1 MTPALHHALQS
12 WSLPI
17 GVNVAIVLSLLIYVR
32 GWLRIRRTGADAFP
46 ISRLVAFACGMLAL
60 WLAIG
65 SPLEAL
71 DDSSLVAHM
80 VQHLLLMLAAPPL
93 ILLGAPA
100 LPFLHGLP
108 SWFVRVPLGAFL
120 RSRAVQKFGEFITE
134 PLFCWI
140 VAMVVMI
147 GWHVPA
153 AFELALRSE
162 GWHNIEHVGFFATSI
177 LFWWPVIQPWPS
189 VARWP
194 RWAIP
199 LYLFIGMMANDALSA
214 FLAFCDRVLYPSY
227 ASASPLFAISPLDDQ
242 ALAGALMWVF
252 GSFVY
257 LLPAA
262 SLTTRLLGVRNPHA
276 NNLEQS
282 ELHPI
287 AAPPSNP
294 QSMELI

>member
-1 MTPALHHALQS
+1 MTPALHDAFQS
-12 WSLPI
+12 WSPPL
-17 GVNVAIVLSLLIYVR
+17 GVNVAIVGSLLIYIR
-32 GWLRIRRTGADAFP
+32 GWLRIRRAGAGAFP
-46 ISRLVAFACGMLAL
+46 ISRLVTFGCGMLAL

-108 SWFVRVPLGAFL
+108 SWIVRVPLGAFL
-120 RSRAVQKFGEFITE
+120 RARPVQKFGEFITE

-140 VAMVVMI
+140 VAMTIMI

-153 AFELALRSE
+153 AFELALRSD
-162 GWHNIEHVGFFATSI
+162 GWHNIEHICFFATSI

-194 RWAIP
+194 RWAMPI
-199 LYLFIGMMANDALSA
+199 YLLFGMIAGSTVSAYMTFSDA
-214 FLAFCDRVLYPSY
+214 VLYPSY
-227 ASASPLFAISPLDDQ
+227 AHAPRIFAMSPLDDQ
-242 ALAGALMWVF
+242 VAAGGLMWFAMTIVF
-252 GSFVY
+252 LIPAVVIVVRY
-257 LLPAA
+257 LSP
-262 SLTTRLLGVRNPHA
+262 SRSR
-276 NNLEQS
+276 
-282 ELHPI
+282 I
-287 AAPPSNP
+287 AAQRIATFGARS
-294 QSMELI
+294 S

>member
-1 MTPALHHALQS
+1 MTPALHDALQS

-17 GVNVAIVLSLLIYVR
+17 GVNVAIVVSLLIYVR

-46 ISRLVAFACGMLAL
+46 ISRLVAFASGMLAL

-120 RSRAVQKFGEFITE
+120 RSRAVQKFGELITE

-162 GWHNIEHVGFFATSI
+162 GWHNIEHVCFFATSI

-194 RWAIP
+194 RWAMPIYLLLGMIAGSVVSAYMTFSDVI
-199 LYLFIGMMANDALSA
+199 LYS
-214 FLAFCDRVLYPSY
+214 SY
-227 ASASPLFAISPLDDQ
+227 AHAPRIFAMSPLDDQ
-242 ALAGALMWVF
+242 VAAGGLMW
-252 GSFVY
+252 FVMTVAFLIPSVVITVRY
-257 LLPAA
+257 LSPPRQRVTPRQIQALDARA
-262 SLTTRLLGVRNPHA
+262 S
-276 NNLEQS
+276 
-282 ELHPI
+282 
-287 AAPPSNP
+287 
-294 QSMELI
+294 

>member
-1 MTPALHHALQS
+1 MTLALHDALQS

-17 GVNVAIVLSLLIYVR
+17 GVNVAIVVSLLIYIR
-32 GWLRIRRTGADAFP
+32 GWLRIRRTGADAFSF
-46 ISRLVAFACGMLAL
+46 SRLVVFACGMLAL

-120 RSRAVQKFGEFITE
+120 RSRAVQKFGEVITE

-140 VAMVVMI
+140 AAMVVMI

-153 AFELALRSE
+153 AFELALRSD
-162 GWHNIEHVGFFATSI
+162 GWHNFEHICFFVTSI
-177 LFWWPVIQPWPS
+177 LFWWPVVQPWPS

-194 RWAIP
+194 RWAMPI
-199 LYLFIGMMANDALSA
+199 YLLLGMIAGSLVSAYMTFSDAI
-214 FLAFCDRVLYPSY
+214 LYPSY
-227 ASASPLFAISPLDDQ
+227 AHAPRIFAMSPLDDQ
-242 ALAGALMWVF
+242 VAAGGLMW
-252 GSFVY
+252 FVMTVAFLIPSVVITVRY
-257 LLPAA
+257 LSPSRPRVTPRQVQALDARA
-262 SLTTRLLGVRNPHA
+262 S
-276 NNLEQS
+276 
-282 ELHPI
+282 
-287 AAPPSNP
+287 
-294 QSMELI
+294 